1 MITHSST
8 EVKLQIRERWLT
20 SVLRISE
27 GSAHENN
34 NAGILA
40 LAMHIQVLYISLKV
54 HDISTQRIKKQVF
67 VTRFIQL

>member
-8 EVKLQIRERWLT
+8 EVKLQLRERWLT

-34 NAGILA
+34 NAGIFGTCHTYTGA
-40 LAMHIQVLYISLKV
+40 VYFPK
-54 HDISTQRIKKQVF
+54 ST
-67 VTRFIQL
+67 